1 MDLSLVETDLLLKT
15 LLERYE
21 HAIFMGVKIPIKNKD
36 NTGEIFST
44 RRWYGNSYTCAGLCA
59 DLSTS
64 ILRDF
69 KDREIIDERE

>member
-1 MDLSLVETDLLLKT
+1 MDLTPIPTDDLIKT

-21 HAIFMGVKIPIKNKD
+21 HAIFMGVCIPNNN
-36 NTGEIFST
+36 NTGEIISNW
-44 RRWYGNSYTCAGLCA
+44 RWSGNSYTCAGLCA

-69 KDREIIDERE
+69 KDREIIDERT